1 MIRIEESIQ
10 LDLIYYFIP
19 VFAVVIILV
28 IVIMIIVAIICRKT
42 GQKVSTVVLELE
54 SRQMAM
60 NPVNT
65 YTTSN
70 NITGTII
77 EEVSVIL
84 LKVVLLLV

>member
-28 IVIMIIVAIICRKT
+28 IVIMIVVAVICRKT
-42 GQKVSTVVLELE
+42 GKKVNTIVLEFE
-54 SRQMAM
+54 SRQMAT

-65 YTTSN
+65 TSN
-70 NITGTII
+70 NMTGTII
-77 EEVSVIL
+77 EGVSVVL
-84 LKVVLLLV
+84 LQVVLLLW